1 MTSRSPRLPFAPLL
15 RVAGGSWA
23 EIERVTGVNNS
34 RLFADNRLGGLTP
47 PKADRFAV
55 AFGYTPGELWGDEW
69 WGLPDGACG
78 PADPT
83 DSDARRRRKA
93 ATDRARHQ
101 RLRKQRIAA

>member
-23 EIERVTGVNNS
+23 EIERVTGVDNS

-47 PKADRFAV
+47 SKADRLAV

-78 PADPT
+78 PVDHYTPEQQTA
-83 DSDARRRRKA
+83 
-93 ATDRARHQ
+93 RAR
-101 RLRKQRIAA
+101 KQWRDRYRRTRNEDAA